1 VRNDEACDKP
11 DADEPDAPD
20 AAPCPRA
27 RGVTGLA
34 VKPALLALA
43 LWLPSLCSAATL
55 GLEDLI
61 ASTLNTHPAVQAQ
74 RAQQG
79 AAQAEVEAA
88 RWQFF
93 PTPSVSVEKADAA
106 SGDINYQG
114 DSTVATVRLQ
124 QPLWTGGRLTAGK
137 ERAEAGVAVSQG
149 AFDET
154 RQQLALRVVQVYS
167 EWLAAHLKRHAFDT
181 SLATHTRLRDQV
193 TRRIEQGV
201 SSDADLVLAVSRRQA
216 VLAEIALARAQQD
229 TALARLGQLT
239 GQRVD
244 DASLMEAVPRPLD
257 GALPDLLA
265 RAQALDPTTH
275 RLEAQAR
282 RQETLIA
289 EERAALSPEVYVR
302 AERQFGNYSI
312 RNAKPENRI
321 FIGVS
326 SQFGPGLSTFSNIRG
341 ARARHDAAL
350 LDVDAQHRNVSEQ
363 VMADYALATESEA
376 RLQALQASL
385 DAAGDVSKSYDRQF
399 LAGRKSWLDVMNA
412 ARELAQLETQIAD
425 IRSSQVVAT
434 WRLAL
439 LTNAA
444 PLETRR

>member
-1 VRNDEACDKP
+1 MPPWRKRVMRGICRIRSLRRLPGVAARLPAVVVFCFSPLCLAAEP
-11 DADEPDAPD
+11 LSLAD
-20 AAPCPRA
+20 
-27 RGVTGLA
+27 LIN
-34 VKPALLALA
+34 
-43 LWLPSLCSAATL
+43 ATL
-55 GLEDLI
+55 Q
-61 ASTLNTHPAVQAQ
+61 THPAVRAQ

-79 AAQAEVEAA
+79 AAQAEVDAA

-93 PTPSVSVEKADAA
+93 PTPSVSVEKANTGAN
-106 SGDINYQG
+106 DINYAG
-114 DSTVATVRLQ
+114 DSTVSTVRLQ

-149 AFDET
+149 ALDET

-167 EWLAAHLKRHAFDT
+167 EWLAAHLKRQASET

-216 VLAEIALARAQQD
+216 VLAEMALAQAQQD
-229 TALARLGQLT
+229 IALARLGQLT
-239 GQRVD
+239 GFVLD
-244 DASLMEAVPRPLD
+244 DASLAGATAAPRALD
-257 GALPDLLA
+257 GSLADLLERA
-265 RAQALDPTTH
+265 RAQDPTTEKL
-275 RLEAQAR
+275 RAQAR

-289 EERAALSPEVYVR
+289 EQRAALSPEVYVR
-302 AERQFGNYSI
+302 AERQFGNYSF
-312 RNAKPENRI
+312 RNAKPENRV

-326 SQFGPGLSTFSNIRG
+326 SQFGAGLSAFSNIRG
-341 ARARHDAAL
+341 ARAQYEAAL
-350 LDVDAQHRNVSEQ
+350 LEVDAQHRNVSEQ
-363 VMADYALATESEA
+363 VMADYALAKESDA

-385 DAAGDVSKSYDRQF
+385 DAAGDVAKSYDRQF

-425 IRSSQVVAT
+425 MRAAQVVAT

-439 LTNAA
+439 FTHTDL
-444 PLETRR
+444 PGKGSIR